1 VVKLVPTTVEQ
12 KVPVRRLV
20 ECPGF
25 QTVNESYVEY
35 EDREAVREKEVW
47 VKRIV
52 PERYVER
59 VSVQMGSLA
68 VGKCAPAK
76 GGGLRRSL
84 SPCFDS
90 VRLFAVPCRR
100 CARCRSRRR

>member
-1 VVKLVPTTVEQ
+1 MVKLVPTTVEQ

-59 VSVQMGSLA
+59 VSVPQRKLA
-68 VGKCAPAK
+68 VSQERERKATASDAHFP
-76 GGGLRRSL
+76 R
-84 SPCFDS
+84 CF
-90 VRLFAVPCRR
+90 
-100 CARCRSRRR
+100 

>member
-1 VVKLVPTTVEQ
+1 MKLVPTTVEQ

-20 ECPGF
+20 KCPGF

-59 VSVQMGSLA
+59 VSVEIKQLPIASVARSFGPLAGSQLT
-68 VGKCAPAK
+68 
-76 GGGLRRSL
+76 
-84 SPCFDS
+84 
-90 VRLFAVPCRR
+90 
-100 CARCRSRRR
+100 

>member
-1 VVKLVPTTVEQ
+1 MKLVPTTVEQ

-59 VSVQMGSLA
+59 VSVHSCSSCTSHRIVRSELCCVIGWLSTD
-68 VGKCAPAK
+68 CI
-76 GGGLRRSL
+76 SL
-84 SPCFDS
+84 SID
-90 VRLFAVPCRR
+90 VNH
-100 CARCRSRRR
+100 